1 LLLCTC
7 ILQPT
12 LFHLYQNFS
21 LLPCPLPT
29 VAFASVRLLY
39 LVFYSD

>member
-12 LFHLYQNFS
+12 LVHLCQTSHYF
-21 LLPCPLPT
+21 
-29 VAFASVRLLY
+29 
-39 LVFYSD
+39 LVSFP